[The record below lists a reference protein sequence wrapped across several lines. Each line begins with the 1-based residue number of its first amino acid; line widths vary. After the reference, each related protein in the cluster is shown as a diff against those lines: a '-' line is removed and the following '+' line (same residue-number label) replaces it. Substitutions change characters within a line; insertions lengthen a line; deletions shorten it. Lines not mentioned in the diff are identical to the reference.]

1 MFIFKRSTFAVL
13 VALAVAAA
21 PIVLR
26 F

>member
-1 MFIFKRSTFAVL
+1 MFIFRRSTFAVL

-26 F
+26 L